1 MEKYSNLGRLRMSQR
16 LRHLLSVST
25 VAAVTFVAAGPF
37 TTAFAQSKEVLTFA
51 GVTFSEAGRGD
62 RLKAWVEKFNKSQD
76 KIEIQPVALP
86 FATLANTVFTQMGGG
101 GGPDLVRF
109 DQIDFYAAV
118 AANRILPFDEVIKDS
133 DHKFTAPDK
142 YLHVGG
148 KRYGIPFEIS
158 NYVLLYNKDLMKG
171 GKAPST
177 FDDFLD
183 TAKAATGNGVYGFAY
198 RATMAER
205 PGFWQDLCNFVYGFG
220 GRWSDDAGNL
230 TINSPKVVEGVA
242 AYKKVYDAGVAP
254 KGTDAA
260 TYRRMFWE
268 RKLAMEIDNGGVAG
282 IFFQQAP
289 DLPLAAAP
297 SPFPTRAQGLILAPL
312 TVNAN
317 TKHKEAAFAFVKW
330 TLQPENQKELQDL
343 LGASHGATVVERD
356 PEVLAKQP
364 WLKVYDEQTPNSVPQ
379 LVAGHET
386 KTPEM
391 QQIILEQVLKVL
403 QGGADPQK
411 AMDDAQKMVQIRV
424 LRK

>member
-1 MEKYSNLGRLRMSQR
+1 MNRGILR
-16 LRHLLSVST
+16 LLSVST
-25 VAAVTFVAAGPF
+25 VAATVLVSAGGLSA
-37 TTAFAQSKEVLTFA
+37 AFAQSKEVLTFA
-51 GVTFSEAGRGD
+51 GVTFTESGRGD

-76 KIEIQPVALP
+76 KIEVQPVALP

-109 DQIDFYAAV
+109 DQIDFHAAV
-118 AANRILPFDEVIKDS
+118 AANRILPFDDAIKDS
-133 DHKFTAPDK
+133 DYTFTAPDRYMHIK
-142 YLHVGG
+142 G

-158 NYVLLYNKDLMKG
+158 NYALLYNPALLKD
-171 GKAPST
+171 GKAPAN
-177 FDDFLD
+177 FDEFLAA
-183 TAKAATGNGVYGFAY
+183 AKAATGGGVYGFAY

-242 AYKKVYDAGVAP
+242 AYKKMYDLGATP

-268 RKLAMEIDNGGVAG
+268 SKLAMEVDNGGVAG
-282 IFFQQAP
+282 IFHQQAP
-289 DLPLAAAP
+289 DLQFAAAP

-317 TKHKEAAFAFVKW
+317 TKHKDAAFAFVKW
-330 TLQPENQKELQDL
+330 TLQPENQRDLQDL
-343 LGASHGATVVERD
+343 LGASNVATVVERA
-356 PEVLAKQP
+356 PEILAKQP
-364 WLKVYDEQTPNSVPQ
+364 WLKVYDGQTANSVPQ
-379 LVAGHET
+379 LVAGYET
-386 KTPEM
+386 KTPEI
-391 QQIILEQVLKVL
+391 QQVILEQVLKVL

-411 AMDDAQKMVQIRV
+411 AMEEAQKTVQTRV

>member
-1 MEKYSNLGRLRMSQR
+1 MGPHPHRRFLVSAAIAAT
-16 LRHLLSVST
+16 LLAST
-25 VAAVTFVAAGPF
+25 GF
-37 TTAFAQSKEVLTFA
+37 TPAFAQGKQVLTFA

-76 KIEIQPVALP
+76 KIEVQPVALP

-101 GGPDLVRF
+101 AGPDLVRF

-118 AANRILPFDEVIKDS
+118 AAKRILPFEGEINEADY
-133 DHKFTAPDK
+133 KFTAPDK
-142 YLHVGG
+142 YLKVDG

-158 NYVLLYNKDLMKG
+158 NYVLLYNKSIVKD
-171 GKAPST
+171 GKAPAN
-177 FDDFLD
+177 FDQFLE
-183 TAKAATGNGVYGFAY
+183 TAKAATGNGVFGFAY

-205 PGFWQDLCNFVYGFG
+205 PGFWQDLCNFVFGFG

-242 AYKKVYDAGVAP
+242 AYKKMYDLGATP

-268 RKLAMEIDNGGVAG
+268 NKLAMEVDNGGVAG
-282 IFFQQAP
+282 IFYQQAP

-317 TKHKEAAFAFVKW
+317 TKNKEAAFTFVKW
-330 TLQPENQKELQDL
+330 ALKPENQKDLQDL
-343 LGASHGATVVERD
+343 LGASNVATVVERS

-403 QGGADPQK
+403 QGGADPAK
-411 AMDDAQKMVQIRV
+411 AMDDAQKMVQTRV

>member
-1 MEKYSNLGRLRMSQR
+1 MTRRLHRRMF
-16 LRHLLSVST
+16 VSGAL
-25 VAAVTFVAAGPF
+25 AAALAASSSF
-37 TTAFAQSKEVLTFA
+37 TPAFAQTKQVLTFA

-76 KIEIQPVALP
+76 KIEVQPVALP

-118 AANRILPFDEVIKDS
+118 AAKRILPFDNEIKDS
-133 DHKFTAPDK
+133 DYSFTAPDK
-142 YLHVGG
+142 YLKVDG

-158 NYVLLYNKDLMKG
+158 NYVLLYNKTLVKDG
-171 GKAPST
+171 RAPTT
-177 FDDFLD
+177 FDEFLE
-183 TAKAATGNGVYGFAY
+183 TAKAATGGGNYGFAY

-220 GRWSDDAGNL
+220 GRWSDDAGNP
-230 TINSPKVVEGVA
+230 TINSPKVIEGVS
-242 AYKKVYDAGVAP
+242 AYKKVYDAGVTP
-254 KGTDAA
+254 KGTDAS

-268 RKLAMEIDNGGVAG
+268 NKLAMEIDNGGVAG
-282 IFFQQAP
+282 IFYQQAP
-289 DLPLAAAP
+289 NLPLAAVP

-317 TKHKEAAFAFVKW
+317 TKNKDAAFTFVKW
-330 TLQPENQKELQDL
+330 ALQPENQKDLQDL
-343 LGASHGATVVERD
+343 LGASNVATVVERS
-356 PEVLAKQP
+356 PEVLTAQP

-386 KTPEM
+386 KTPEI
-391 QQIILEQVLKVL
+391 QQIVLEQVLKVL
-403 QGGADPQK
+403 QGGADPKK
-411 AMDDAQKMVQIRV
+411 AMDDAQKMVQSRV
-424 LRK
+424 LRR